1 MKIKGVKETQ
11 NQLNAYKNKIPKAIL
26 NALNKVVDIGY
37 NTAKDTLEATDHAQK
52 YGDELVK
59 EIGKEVIGNT
69 GRVYTPI
76 TKTPEMYGQI
86 HYAEFGA
93 GVTADSS
100 NEYFIAPDMT
110 VHHPTADGS
119 WFYRTTEAD
128 KSPTVTGKKRPAYP
142 YKAMSKKGYLLGRTD
157 RSQPARFMYTA
168 RKKMETEIETTF
180 KGELEIK

>member
-1 MKIKGVKETQ
+1 MKIKGVKEVQ
-11 NQLNAYKNKIPKAIL
+11 NQLNAFGDKIPKAIQ
-26 NALNKVVDIGY
+26 NALNKVINIGY
-37 NTAKDTLEATDHAQK
+37 IEAQRTLKSTDHAQK

-69 GRVYTPI
+69 GKVYAPI
-76 TKTPEMYGQI
+76 TKTPEMYQQM

-119 WFYRTTEAD
+119 WFYKTTEAD

-168 RKKMETEIETTF
+168 RKKIELEIATTF
-180 KGELEIK
+180 KGELELK